1 MGALIE
7 TRSDTALAATARFVD
22 DKYSFRT
29 LGTALRLDSLDYAV
43 MDPLAM
49 AACFAST

>member
-7 TRSDTALAATARFVD
+7 TRSDTAFAATARFVD

-29 LGTALRLDSLDYAV
+29 L
-43 MDPLAM
+43 
-49 AACFAST
+49 AAFAHSEPRFASTRSTTR